1 MSALTKSLCWKMV
14 NKTKDKINEVG
25 MAVYQKP
32 MDNKCYEK
40 RSENKPLLCP
50 ETDSSDAAW

>member
-1 MSALTKSLCWKMV
+1 MV